1 MKKLLFKSGAA
12 YITKED
18 GFIHWSKIKI
28 DVENMYNQYFEGA
41 ETSVI
46 KKLEANIRKSR
57 KELDEILKQLDNFK
71 DSIQQKDLF

>member
-12 YITKED
+12 YITTED
-18 GFIHWSKIKI
+18 GFIHWSKLKI
-28 DVENMYNQYFEGA
+28 VQIHMYNQYFDGA

-57 KELDEILKQLDNFK
+57 KELDEILKQLENYK